1 MVVRAVRRLVLAA
14 AILLS
19 AGLVSADSIKLDGG
33 GSLSGSVTAGS
44 KMVAVRTSTGGLM
57 VFDRTAVKQVTRG
70 HAATAKK
77 TSTGAQAN
85 PEAQPKKRK
94 LTPEEE
100 AWMPKVRALI
110 SRLYGSDREKSQQAK
125 NTLLNVD
132 DPDAI
137 PALSTHLASA
147 RDGEAR
153 HLYVVILH
161 NMKGPK
167 PVYYLVALS
176 LYDPSPQIRFDAR
189 QAIRDDQFESARLL
203 YIAAL
208 RLGSPRLARLAAV
221 ALGDIGDPR
230 GESVPYLIDALV
242 TYGTVATMRGL
253 AHGDVF
259 YTRTIYATPGL
270 RVSDLNLSS
279 MGQGSGSTM
288 SGSGPSGLS
297 NAQHASTPGGG
308 QSGTQG
314 QSVASASRGT
324 AAAQMVAGSG
334 GFTVTAMEGDLYDP
348 PKKCGKHDRPLT
360 GYVDHPEVLEALLKV
375 TDQPSPGYGFDQ
387 NRWRSWWANERTN
400 RTLQEAAHSD
410 RAISAAGH

>member
-1 MVVRAVRRLVLAA
+1 MGIRAVCQSILAAA

-19 AGLVSADSIKLDGG
+19 AALVWADNIKLDGG
-33 GSLSGSVTAGS
+33 GSLSGSVAAGS

-70 HAATAKK
+70 HAPGAKN
-77 TSTGAQAN
+77 TSNGAQAN
-85 PEAQPKKRK
+85 ASAQPKKRK
-94 LTPEEE
+94 LTAEEE
-100 AWMPKVRALI
+100 AWMPKVRGLV
-110 SRLYGSDREKSQQAK
+110 SRLHGSDLDKSQQAR

-137 PALSTHLASA
+137 PALSTHLASS

-189 QAIRDDQFESARLL
+189 QAIRDEQLDSARML
-203 YIAAL
+203 YVGAL
-208 RLGSPRLARLAAV
+208 RLGPPRLARLAAV

-242 TYGTVATMRGL
+242 TYGTVATMRGSAQKDL
-253 AHGDVF
+253 F
-259 YTRTIYATPGL
+259 YTRTIYSTPGL

-279 MGQGSGSTM
+279 MGQTGGTNTTSAPD
-288 SGSGPSGLS
+288 PSGRS
-297 NAQHASTPGGG
+297 NAQNASTPGGG

-314 QSVASASRGT
+314 PAPTSKATSSAPIP
-324 AAAQMVAGSG
+324 AGSG
-334 GFTVTAMEGDLYDP
+334 SFTVTALEGDLYDP
-348 PKKCGKHDRPLT
+348 PKKCAKYDRTLT
-360 GYVDHPEVLEALLKV
+360 GYVDHPEVLDALLKI
-375 TDQPSPGYGFDQ
+375 TDQPSPGYGFNQD
-387 NRWRSWWANERTN
+387 RWRNWWANERAN
-400 RTLQEAAHSD
+400 RDLQQSSRSD
-410 RAISAAGH
+410 RAISAAAH